1 MPPAR
6 DPQLSESYLQDA
18 FHSYLKSSLTQ
29 AKAERLLDADVLSSA
44 EGDLMITGPALCLYF
59 AALRCTTNPPSV
71 PLPRHTKNSQPM
83 ELSYDNCPAPF
94 VSFLRVWSNTVPA
107 IQALAPEH
115 QHDLARM
122 ICNLEPLVTPL
133 QPSLNGIAA
142 DLRAVAIEISQRR
155 SFQDR
160 YASDLQA
167 ALDSGTTP
175 ASPGSK
181 RAAFVPPPSYDE
193 SPVSSAPSSPHSS
206 PRSSLDGH
214 SQQSSPQYANHN
226 LPPQSPSFLSPP
238 GSAPASTSG
247 FPPRSPSPQI
257 LGANSPAIEFIR
269 ETLYASLADAL
280 DRQPSLRALLKTD
293 PSRAYFAS
301 VAFAVLDVATTS
313 MTPDGAVIGVLGQ
326 NLTLEQCPPEL
337 RPFMAELAAIGH
349 AARELQDEDDAT
361 AMTLAAAGKN
371 IPPTR
376 MDRVRMMLEEG
387 VGCAQDRRARDEGRR
402 SVEGRAVSFTNRIN
416 ALSLGMTRLKAF
428 RERQGDVFKVLAGIG
443 A

>member
-1 MPPAR
+1 MPPPTR
-6 DPQLSESYLQDA
+6 DSHLSEAYLQDA

-29 AKAERLLDADVLSSA
+29 AKAERLLDADILSSA
-44 EGDLMITGPALCLYF
+44 EGDLMITGPSLCLYF
-59 AALRCTTNPPSV
+59 AALRSTTNPPSV

-83 ELSYDNCPAPF
+83 ELSYENCPEAF
-94 VSFLRVWSNTVPA
+94 VPFLRVWSKTVPA

-175 ASPGSK
+175 ASPGAK
-181 RAAFVPPPSYDE
+181 RSAFVPPPSYDA
-193 SPVSSAPSSPHSS
+193 SPVSSAPSSPRSS
-206 PRSSLDGH
+206 PRSSLDGN
-214 SQQSSPQYANHN
+214 SQSSPQYANHN
-226 LPPQSPSFLSPP
+226 LPTQSPSYLSPP
-238 GSAPASTSG
+238 GSAPASSTG
-247 FPPRSPSPQI
+247 FPPRSPSPKI
-257 LGANSPAIEFIR
+257 LSANSPAIEFIR

-280 DRQPSLRALLKTD
+280 DRQPSLRRLLKTD
-293 PSRAYFAS
+293 APRAYFAS

-313 MTPDGAVIGVLGQ
+313 MTTDGAVIGVLGQ
-326 NLTLEQCPPEL
+326 NLTLAQCPPEL
-337 RPFMAELAAIGH
+337 RPFMAELAAIGR
-349 AARELQDEDDAT
+349 AARELQEEDDMT
-361 AMTLAAAGKN
+361 AMQCAQRGKP
-371 IPPTR
+371 IPTTR

-387 VGCAQDRRARDEGRR
+387 VGYAQGRRDSDEGRR

-416 ALSLGMTRLKAF
+416 ALSLGMTRLRAF